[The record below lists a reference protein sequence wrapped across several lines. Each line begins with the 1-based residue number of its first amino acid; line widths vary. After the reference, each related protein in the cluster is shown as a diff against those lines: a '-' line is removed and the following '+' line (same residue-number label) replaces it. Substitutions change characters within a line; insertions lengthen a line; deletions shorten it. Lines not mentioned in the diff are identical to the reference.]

1 MILGTDV
8 KHIDNYNSYGIPLIT
23 DNIQLDLINQIDSTL
38 IDLYRSNDYEKVLS
52 NFVEKGIVSIDSERI
67 MDLFFQAVNG
77 YVVNE
82 QDLEVILY
90 EYRKVVSDSPNL
102 TLEDKNSLLI
112 AFAIMQSSFNYWQT
126 KI

>member
-1 MILGTDV
+1 ML
-8 KHIDNYNSYGIPLIT
+8 SIPLIT

>member
-1 MILGTDV
+1 
-8 KHIDNYNSYGIPLIT
+8 
-23 DNIQLDLINQIDSTL
+23 
-38 IDLYRSNDYEKVLS
+38 
-52 NFVEKGIVSIDSERI
+52 

-102 TLEDKNSLLI
+102 TLEDKNY
-112 AFAIMQSSFNYWQT
+112 FA
-126 KI
+126 